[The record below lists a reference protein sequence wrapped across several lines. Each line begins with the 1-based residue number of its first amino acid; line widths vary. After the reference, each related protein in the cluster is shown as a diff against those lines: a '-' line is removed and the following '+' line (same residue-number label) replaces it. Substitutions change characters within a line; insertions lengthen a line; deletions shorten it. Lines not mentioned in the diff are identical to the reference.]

1 MYLVAEHLFL
11 VNYLVDGYMNRVVQR
26 GKKRPLNQ
34 VDLEQ
39 RQIQKLRHLPINAF
53 LVGLIQTF
61 EGKAQSKNDDS
72 KRIKT
77 KVRTTSKIKPDA
89 TSAVGVSEGRRVQS
103 QMNFLLTSTLCLNEC
118 KLRVLK
124 AVQLR

>member
-1 MYLVAEHLFL
+1 
-11 VNYLVDGYMNRVVQR
+11 MNRVVQR

-61 EGKAQSKNDDS
+61 ESKAQRKDDDS
-72 KRIKT
+72 KRIKI

-89 TSAVGVSEGRRVQS
+89 TSAIGV
-103 QMNFLLTSTLCLNEC
+103 
-118 KLRVLK
+118 
-124 AVQLR
+124 